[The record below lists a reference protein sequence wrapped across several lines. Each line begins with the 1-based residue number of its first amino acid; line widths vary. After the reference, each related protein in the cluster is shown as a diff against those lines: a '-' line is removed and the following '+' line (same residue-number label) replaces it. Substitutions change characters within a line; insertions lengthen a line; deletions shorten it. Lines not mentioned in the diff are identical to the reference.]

1 MNPPKE
7 STAKNTKSPQQDF
20 FVPFVLFVDSRYLR
34 RCVCRYK
41 TGKAP
46 IDLPRIYRHDGCFD
60 ALRSDVVTGKIS
72 VLLVDDHAVVR
83 TGYKAYLSLSDKIG
97 QIYEADRGESA
108 CQMYSQH
115 HPDIVVTD
123 LSMPGIGGFESI
135 RRLLNRDP
143 HCKIL
148 VFSIHNELVYVTR
161 ALAAGAKGYI
171 TKSSV
176 PETLVTAVYKIAQG
190 GTYVDPDIAQQL
202 AVSMASEQ
210 DEAEKIKLLS
220 PREFDVFCL
229 LANGYTVRKAAE
241 KLCLS
246 YKTVCNHGTVIK
258 EKMGA
263 ETLAELTLLASRQG
277 LIEAREN

>member
-1 MNPPKE
+1 MMPNLIRFG
-7 STAKNTKSPQQDF
+7 AKTMA
-20 FVPFVLFVDSRYLR
+20 
-34 RCVCRYK
+34 
-41 TGKAP
+41 GK
-46 IDLPRIYRHDGCFD
+46 Y
-60 ALRSDVVTGKIS
+60 S

-97 QIYEADRGESA
+97 HVYEADRGETA
-108 CQMYSQH
+108 CQMYNQLK
-115 HPDIVVTD
+115 PDIIIMD

-143 HCKIL
+143 HCNIL

-161 ALAAGAKGYI
+161 ALIAGAKGYI
-171 TKSSV
+171 SKSSL
-176 PETLVTAVYKIAQG
+176 PETLVTAVCKIARG
-190 GTYVDPDIAQQL
+190 GTYVDPEIAQKL
-202 AVSMASEQ
+202 AVSMVSEQ
-210 DEAEKIKLLS
+210 DESEKIKLLT

-229 LANGYTVRKAAE
+229 LANGYTVRNAAE

-263 ETLAELTLLASRQG
+263 KTLAELTLLAIRQG
-277 LIEAREN
+277 LIEAHEN